1 MSKHYAI
8 FGAGLSAQAA
18 CRLAQAKGLSVVLI
32 DEAGEG
38 DQATFEASDLER
50 FECFVF
56 SPGFAAEHPWRILA
70 EASSSPC
77 MSEIAFA
84 ARYWDG
90 RVIGVTGTNGKSTL
104 TGLIAKALSFSG
116 HVTLAAGNIGYPFS
130 EAVLSESNQEG
141 AYAVLEISSF
151 QAELADGMELDALLW
166 TNFAEDHLD
175 RYHSMARYFKA
186 KAKLFDCLKPN
197 AICVVGPQVAEWMA
211 NQRKVFDDCSIAHE
225 VVDLVLQLDADSVFQ
240 RFPYSKNFSLAA
252 ELWCLMDLP
261 TAALIEAANAFVLPP
276 HRLDVVAV
284 CGSVR
289 FWNDSKATNFHATLA
304 AIRSIDRPIVWIG
317 GGRAKGGDIEAF
329 AQQVGP
335 QVNMAV
341 LYGEVAEHLA
351 KALKGSLGSVHVYE
365 CFDHAIAAAAEFAA
379 KVPHA
384 NVLLS
389 PGFASYDQFD
399 SFDARGKNFNDIVLS
414 LKNARKPSYCYSI
427 E

>member
-1 MSKHYAI
+1 MPKPLAI

-18 CRLAQAKGLSVVLI
+18 RRLAQSQGQEAVLFDERGSGDCNEFTEADI
-32 DEAGEG
+32 D
-38 DQATFEASDLER
+38 R
-50 FECFVF
+50 FDEFVF
-56 SPGFAAEHPWRILA
+56 SPGFAENHPWRQLV
-70 EASSSPC
+70 ETSKLPC
-77 MSEIAFA
+77 MSELAYAAKSWKGQIIA
-84 ARYWDG
+84 
-90 RVIGVTGTNGKSTL
+90 ITGTNGKSTL
-104 TGLIAKALSFSG
+104 TALLNKALDQAGEVAVS
-116 HVTLAAGNIGYPFS
+116 AGNIGYPFS
-130 EAVLSESNQEG
+130 DAVLSESNQEG

-211 NQRKVFDDCSIAHE
+211 NQRKAFDGCSIAHE
-225 VVDLVLQLDADSVFQ
+225 VADLVLQLDADSVFQ

-261 TAALIEAANAFVLPP
+261 PAALIEAANAFVLPP
-276 HRLDVVAV
+276 HRLDVVAE

-304 AIRSIDRPIVWIG
+304 ALRSIDRPIVWIG

-341 LYGEVAEHLA
+341 LYGEVAERLA

-399 SFDARGKNFNDIVLS
+399 SFDARGKNFNDMVLS
-414 LKNARKPSYCYSI
+414 LKNARKPSYCHST